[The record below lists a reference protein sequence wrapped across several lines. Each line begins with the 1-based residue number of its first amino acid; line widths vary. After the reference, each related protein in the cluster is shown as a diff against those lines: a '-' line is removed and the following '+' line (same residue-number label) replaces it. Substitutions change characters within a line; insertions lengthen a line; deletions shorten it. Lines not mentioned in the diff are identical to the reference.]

1 MSMYAFYII
10 LIFVFVFILSFVM
23 LCFAFS
29 TGFQTMTTTSDK
41 YVLTSMVATFKTRQ
55 PFVYRFAMT
64 DDNHDLIFKSRK
76 PDWGPIWRMK
86 NFDDDLFNTIKTM
99 MIERLVV
106 ADHKDTP
113 LSVGTP
119 WSIPQKQFIK
129 MFKKEF
135 ATASKNS
142 MSEIYDAFDFQE
154 LVEGTEINV
163 YYYKG
168 LWRFATKYK
177 DGDTIKN
184 GEADCETVALFKSTA
199 KAVGLDIDAAL
210 DKKLS
215 YNFVFQHPAVVYV
228 HKFVSHAIYLD
239 SVFMFNKREKNAI
252 QLLDFKLP
260 KGVKSPNSIPVNSYL
275 GLKGTF
281 DEWKGTL
288 SKHAW
293 MNDPYEGKYLMHNST
308 IRGITITHVATGLR
322 TNITNYHFKG
332 LYRTSNGCICDVHEK
347 CSCSMKGAMPRSMS
361 GNIADATLCEEVCY
375 YCKSYSYICGECAE
389 LCNMKVKMEASYV
402 YHETDYCC
410 DDDYRDDDYR
420 DDDVYSDD
428 YDDHGRD
435 DDDLEYA
442 SSCRCMTCRN
452 DALNRL

>member
-1 MSMYAFYII
+1 MFYA
-10 LIFVFVFILSFVM
+10 L

-41 YVLTSMVATFKTRQ
+41 SVLTSMVATFKTRQ
-55 PFVYRFAMT
+55 PFVYRSAMT
-64 DDNHDLIFKSRK
+64 DDNNELIFKSRK
-76 PDWGPIWRMK
+76 PDWGPIWRLK
-86 NFDDDLFNTIKTM
+86 KFDDDSFNTIKTM
-99 MIERLVV
+99 TLEHLVV
-106 ADHKDTP
+106 VDPNDTP

-142 MSEIYDAFDFQE
+142 MSEIFDAFDFKE

-184 GEADCETVALFKSTA
+184 GEADCETVALFESTA
-199 KAVGLDIDAAL
+199 KAVGLDINAL

-288 SKHAW
+288 SKHAL
-293 MNDPYEGKYLMHNST
+293 MNDPYEGKFLMHSST

-332 LYRTSNGCICDVHEK
+332 LYRRSNGCICDVHEK
-347 CSCSMKGAMPRSMS
+347 CSCSMKNAMPRAMS
-361 GNIADATLCEEVCY
+361 GNIANATLCEEVCY
-375 YCKSYSYICGECAE
+375 YCKSHGYICWECAE
-389 LCNMKVKMEASYV
+389 RCNRKVKMEASYV
-402 YHETDYCC
+402 YHEADY
-410 DDDYRDDDYR
+410 YRDDDDDR
-420 DDDVYSDD
+420 EDDVYSNRDD
-428 YDDHGRD
+428 ERDERYDDERD
-435 DDDLEYA
+435 DDEDIEYA

-452 DALNRL
+452 DAIDRC

>member
-1 MSMYAFYII
+1 
-10 LIFVFVFILSFVM
+10 VFILSSLLLYAL
-23 LCFAFS
+23 LCFS
-29 TGFQTMTTTSDK
+29 TTGFQTMTTTSDK
-41 YVLTSMVATFKTRQ
+41 SVLTNMVSTFKTRQ
-55 PFVYRFAMT
+55 PFVYRSAMT

-86 NFDDDLFNTIKTM
+86 NFDEDTFNTIKTM
-99 MIERLVV
+99 MLERLVV

-142 MSEIYDAFDFQE
+142 MSDIYDAFDFQA

-184 GEADCETVALFKSTA
+184 GEADCETVALFESTA

-260 KGVKSPNSIPVNSYL
+260 KGVKSPQSMPVNSYL

-293 MNDPYEGKYLMHNST
+293 MNDPYECKFLMHNST

-375 YCKSYSYICGECAE
+375 YCKSYSYICRECAE

-402 YHETDYCC
+402 YHETDYCH
-410 DDDYRDDDYR
+410 DDDFDTGMPDD
-420 DDDVYSDD
+420 DD

-435 DDDLEYA
+435 DVEYA